1 MPIEN
6 FTDETLRKQTINE
19 EEGSTRTKSKWWRV
33 AILVLV
39 IAAIAGYVV
48 WRIKAA
54 SAEHAVSEQK
64 AAAAANRPVPVQV
77 AGVEQRTMPIY
88 FTALGTVTAY
98 NTVTVKS
105 RVDGQLVKVNF
116 REGQQVKKG
125 ALLLEIDPAP
135 YAAALAQAEGQYA
148 RDQANAV
155 NAQAE
160 SARYKSLLDA
170 GVVSQE
176 SEQLQESS
184 YGQAQG
190 ALKADLAAIEAA
202 KVNLAYTHITSPID
216 GQVGL
221 RQVDVGN
228 IVHAADTNGLVVVTQ
243 LQPISV
249 IFTLPEE
256 QLPEVQRK
264 LMAGEKLTV
273 DAFDRSETTK
283 LASGNLLTV
292 DNQIDTTTGMDRLK
306 AVFTNKDLALFPN
319 QFVNV
324 RLILEDRPNVMVV
337 PASALQTGSSGNF
350 VFVMKKDK
358 TVEAR
363 NIVTT
368 ITEGSLMLVDKGL
381 KKGEQVVVDGQEK
394 LKAGSKVV
402 PARAGGGGK
411 GAMADNAGASGAA
424 GGKKGKSGS
433 DSSKG
438 TDETDTSGKGKG
450 KSGAGD
456 AAGSEHH
463 HHGAGAGQNP

>member
-1 MPIEN
+1 MPIEGSADQSLLEP
-6 FTDETLRKQTINE
+6 TATE
-19 EEGSTRTKSKWWRV
+19 EETSARARFPWWRV
-33 AILVLV
+33 AILVIV
-39 IAAIAGYVV
+39 IGAVAGYVV
-48 WRIKAA
+48 WRMQTAG
-54 SAEHAVSEQK
+54 AEHAVAAQK

-77 AGVEQRTMPIY
+77 VAVDQRTMPIY

-125 ALLLEIDPAP
+125 TLLLEIDPAP

-148 RDQANAV
+148 RDEANAE
-155 NAQAE
+155 NAHAE
-160 SARYKSLLDA
+160 STRYKALLDA
-170 GVVSQE
+170 GVVSEESQQSQE
-176 SEQLQESS
+176 AS
-184 YGQAQG
+184 YGQAEG
-190 ALKADLAAIEAA
+190 ALKADLAAIQAA

-228 IVHAADTNGLVVVTQ
+228 IVHATDTTGLVVVTQ
-243 LQPISV
+243 LKPISV

-256 QLPEVQRK
+256 QLPEVRK
-264 LMAGEKLTV
+264 KLSAGEKLTV
-273 DAFDRSETTK
+273 DAYDRSETTK

-306 AVFTNKDLALFPN
+306 AVFTNKDEALFPN
-319 QFVNV
+319 QFINI
-324 RLILEDRPNVMVV
+324 RLILEDRPNALVI

-350 VFVMKKDK
+350 VFVMKKDN

-394 LKAGSKVV
+394 LKAGSKV
-402 PARAGGGGK
+402 ASSRGNGGGK
-411 GAMADNAGASGAA
+411 GPKSNDAAPDGAA
-424 GGKKGKSGS
+424 DASHGESKKDNGKGKKGNG
-433 DSSKG
+433 G
-438 TDETDTSGKGKG
+438 AA
-450 KSGAGD
+450 SGAGD
-456 AAGSEHH
+456 EQN
-463 HHGAGAGQNP
+463 HHGPGAGQNP

>member
-1 MPIEN
+1 MPIEDSAHN
-6 FTDETLRKQTINE
+6 SLLEHPATE
-19 EEGSTRTKSKWWRV
+19 EEGSPRSRLSWWRI

-39 IAAIAGYVV
+39 IASIAGYVF
-48 WRIKAA
+48 WRIKTA
-54 SAEHAVSEQK
+54 SAEHAVAEQK

-77 AGVEQRTMPIY
+77 VGVEQRTMPIY

-148 RDQANAV
+148 RDQANAA

-228 IVHAADTNGLVVVTQ
+228 IVHATDTNGLVVVTQ

-264 LMAGEKLTV
+264 LIAGDKLTV
-273 DAFDRSETTK
+273 DAYDRSETTK
-283 LASGNLLTV
+283 LASGSLLTV

-306 AVFTNKDLALFPN
+306 AVFANKDLALFPN
-319 QFVNV
+319 QFVNI
-324 RLILEDRPNVMVV
+324 RLILEDRPNVLVV
-337 PASALQTGSSGNF
+337 PASALQTGSSGDF
-350 VFVMKKDK
+350 VFVMKKDN

-402 PARAGGGGK
+402 PARSGGGK
-411 GAMADNAGASGAA
+411 GAKGDNTGGNGASG
-424 GGKKGKSGS
+424 GKNGKSGS
-433 DSSKG
+433 DGSKS
-438 TDETDTSGKGKG
+438 TDRTDKSTKGMG
-450 KSGAGD
+450 KSSTEDTAG
-456 AAGSEHH
+456 GEHH

>member
-1 MPIEN
+1 MPIEDTVN
-6 FTDETLRKQTINE
+6 ESLMEHTVAEETASPGRK
-19 EEGSTRTKSKWWRV
+19 SSWWRV
-33 AILVLV
+33 VILVLV
-39 IAAIAGYVV
+39 IAAIAGYVI
-48 WRIKAA
+48 WRIQGA
-54 SAEHAVSEQK
+54 SAEHAAAAQK

-77 AGVEQRTMPIY
+77 TGVEQRTMPIY

-148 RDQANAV
+148 RDQANLE
-155 NAQAE
+155 NAEAE
-160 SARYKSLLDA
+160 SARYKALFDA
-170 GVVSQE
+170 GVVSKETQQSQE
-176 SEQLQESS
+176 SG

-190 ALKADLAAIEAA
+190 ALKADLAAIQAA

-228 IVHAADTNGLVVVTQ
+228 IVHAADTTGLVVVTQ

-256 QLPEVQRK
+256 QLPEVRRK
-264 LMAGEKLTV
+264 LRAGEKLKV
-273 DAFDRSETTK
+273 DAYDRSETTK
-283 LASGNLLTV
+283 LATGDLLTV

-306 AVFTNKDLALFPN
+306 AVFANKDQALFPN
-319 QFVNV
+319 QFVNI
-324 RLILEDRPNVMVV
+324 RLILEDRPDVLVV

-350 VFVMKKDK
+350 VFVMKKDN

-402 PARAGGGGK
+402 PARANGGGGK
-411 GAMADNAGASGAA
+411 GAKGNDA
-424 GGKKGKSGS
+424 GGAKN
-433 DSSKG
+433 
-438 TDETDTSGKGKG
+438 GKGNDDTAKG
-450 KSGAGD
+450 ED
-456 AAGSEHH
+456 AAGKAGKSKGKNGATDSSAGEHH